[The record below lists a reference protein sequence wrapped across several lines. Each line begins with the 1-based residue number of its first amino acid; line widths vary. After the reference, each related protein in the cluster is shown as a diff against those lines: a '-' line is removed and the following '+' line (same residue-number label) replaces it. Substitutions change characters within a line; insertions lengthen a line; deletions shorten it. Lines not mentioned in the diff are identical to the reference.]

1 MPSPLHDFKSCQI
14 ITDLQFFHIP
24 VTTLAAEPEVI
35 DNVLNPWLN
44 SLTPFHLC
52 SLLINIIIIAVYFKT
67 TEYIKPPLE
76 TDIYY
81 IIISCK
87 NWIIG

>member
-1 MPSPLHDFKSCQI
+1 M
-14 ITDLQFFHIP
+14 
-24 VTTLAAEPEVI
+24 
-35 DNVLNPWLN
+35 
-44 SLTPFHLC
+44 
-52 SLLINIIIIAVYFKT
+52 AVYFKT

-76 TDIYY
+76 TDIYD